1 MPDITVDAHVDSF
14 MANAMSASNKTTLKS
29 RLEAEDAGAAASLA
43 GRDPSTL
50 TKLVKSDKSL
60 YAYGLNTIPS
70 SFANTEAIALGLSGS
85 YDLLGFEIG
94 SKVTTIGNL
103 ADGYGSG
110 AFQDISTDY
119 GSLVIPDSV
128 TSIGGF
134 AFFYNN
140 NATGSLV
147 LGKSITSIGNYAFYT
162 DSSFTG
168 SLIIPDSC
176 TSIGVGAFHS
186 CSGFTG
192 ELGMPDSVT
201 SIGSYAFYN
210 CSGLTGSVTIPA
222 SVTSISFGAFALCT
236 NLTNVNCYVTRT
248 IFNQPNIIGISGIT
262 TIHARASDSTWTAG
276 PDNIGGQPV
285 TVIKDL

>member
-50 TKLVKSDKSL
+50 TKLVKPDKSV
-60 YAYGLNTIPS
+60 YAYGLNTIPTN
-70 SFANTEAIALGLSGS
+70 FANTEAVALGLSAG
-85 YDLLGFEIG
+85 YDLIGFEIG
-94 SKVTTIGNL
+94 SKVTTIGNSG
-103 ADGYGSG
+103 DGYGNG
-110 AFQDISTDY
+110 AFQDLYTDY

-128 TSIGGF
+128 TSIGGY

-140 NATGSLV
+140 GATGSLV
-147 LGKSITSIGNYAFYT
+147 LGKSIVSIGDYAFYS

-168 SLIIPDSC
+168 ELVIPDS
-176 TSIGVGAFHS
+176 TTYIGLS
-186 CSGFTG
+186 
-192 ELGMPDSVT
+192 
-201 SIGSYAFYN
+201 AFYG
-210 CSGLTGSVTIPA
+210 CSGLTSLTLGNSVATISTGAFDSCSSFTGSVTIPA
-222 SVTSISFGAFALCT
+222 TLTSLGASAFVNCS
-236 NLTNVNCYVTRT
+236 NLTNINCYVTR
-248 IFNQPNIIGISGIT
+248 NIMNASGALAGTNVT

-276 PDNIGGQPV
+276 ADTIGGKAV